1 LKLINR
7 RALPGYKGDEDDLRF
22 LIRKM
27 EIRKFKEIQ
36 DWIECPV
43 WVQRSTLPNKN
54 SRKIEKAQRTGASW
68 IALNFAAFP
77 QYSVDI
83 FLKSGT

>member
-1 LKLINR
+1 MKLINR
-7 RALPGYKGDEDDLRF
+7 RALPGYKGDEEDLRF

-43 WVQRSTLPNKN
+43 WVQRPALPN
-54 SRKIEKAQRTGASW
+54 
-68 IALNFAAFP
+68 
-77 QYSVDI
+77 
-83 FLKSGT
+83 

>member
-1 LKLINR
+1 MKLINR
-7 RALPGYKGDEDDLRF
+7 RALPSYKRDEGDLRF

-43 WVQRSTLPNKN
+43 WVQRLALPNKN
-54 SRKIEKAQRTGASW
+54 SRKIKKAQPTGASR
-68 IALNFAAFP
+68 IALIFAAIT
-77 QYSVDI
+77 SV
-83 FLKSGT
+83 LS